1 MFIVPSVNSCFLG
14 ASGGLQCM
22 GMSQRVGY
30 SWACTHTHT
39 HTHTPESGLQC
50 MGMSQRV
57 GHSWACTLTHRAECT
72 HTHTLNSSPCPVTFH
87 PYVVSLNSTSHA
99 WVTGMSWLP
108 PNYIIFLLVLWLSS
122 QSCLTLMLPTYILL
136 FLLWFSRQVISD
148 SSRPHGLQHARLP
161 CPLPPPGLNL
171 YPTYNEM
178 LSPPF

>member
-14 ASGGLQCM
+14 ASG
-22 GMSQRVGY
+22 R
-30 SWACTHTHT
+30 
-39 HTHTPESGLQC
+39 LQC

-57 GHSWACTLTHRAECT
+57 GHSWACTHTHTHTPLSAHTHTHT

-87 PYVVSLNSTSHA
+87 RYVVSLNSTSHV

-122 QSCLTLMLPTYILL
+122 QGCLTLMLPTYILL

-161 CPLPPPGLNL
+161 CPLPPPGVHL

-178 LSPPF
+178 LSPPFWILLISF